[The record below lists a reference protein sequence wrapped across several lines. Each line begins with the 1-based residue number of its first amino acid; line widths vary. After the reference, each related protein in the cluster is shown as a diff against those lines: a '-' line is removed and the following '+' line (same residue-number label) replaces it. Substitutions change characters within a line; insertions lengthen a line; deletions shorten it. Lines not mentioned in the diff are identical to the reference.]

1 MDINNTLESS
11 VFQNFALKLKTDIM
25 ITEDKKKQI
34 EIETKKIADNI
45 HHIKHRIVVFS
56 GKGGVGKTTVSVN
69 LAYGLHIHGYKIGI
83 LDADITGPDIPKM
96 TGIKG
101 ELHTA
106 RNKIIPQ
113 ESHGVKVVSMANIL
127 PPDQAVIWRG
137 PLRSKML
144 NQFLGDVEWGNLDY
158 LVADLP
164 PGTGDEILTMT
175 QNMKPDLAIIVTT
188 PQELSLIDSARA
200 ISMAKKMEIPQIALI
215 ENMSGLICPKCGHL
229 IELFGIGG
237 GKKQAEEM
245 NIAFLGAIPINLE
258 ARKLADE
265 GKPIVIENEEADIS
279 ITIFHIVKEIEN
291 MFNENTKTSMS

>member
-1 MDINNTLESS
+1 ML
-11 VFQNFALKLKTDIM
+11 
-25 ITEDKKKQI
+25 TEEQKKQI
-34 EIETKKIADNI
+34 ELENKKIADNI
-45 HHIKHRIVVFS
+45 HQTKHRIVVFS

-69 LAYGLHIHGYKIGI
+69 LAYGLHIHGYKTGI

-96 TGIKG
+96 TGIQGK
-101 ELHTA
+101 LHTDG
-106 RNKIIPQ
+106 NKIIPQ
-113 ESHGVKVVSMANIL
+113 ESHGVKVVSMANLL

-175 QNMKPDLAIIVTT
+175 QNMEPDMAIIVTT
-188 PQELSLIDSARA
+188 PQEVSLIDSARA
-200 ISMAKKMEIPQIALI
+200 ISMAKKMEIPKIAII
-215 ENMSGLICPKCGHL
+215 ENMSGLICPKCGHR
-229 IELFGIGG
+229 IELFGVGG

-258 ARKLADE
+258 VRKLADE
-265 GKPIVIENEEADIS
+265 GKSIIIENEEADIS
-279 ITIFHIVKEIEN
+279 VTIFHIVKEIEN
-291 MFNENTKTSMS
+291 MFNENIKASMS